1 MNNLVS
7 KKTRKLVFSKAGK
20 VVDSWVLADRKN
32 EDLRDNRGKTMTQEL
47 VKVEKTARPTPK
59 LILDADTG
67 TQIDQD
73 VARLQDELGI
83 GKDAIKIMRPQWAN
97 LMREGVLVNLH
108 IRRWRA
114 KTRLT
119 LKDLGIAL
127 TEEEEQSAGDMLQLG
142 VKKLLPAKIMKKAD
156 AIENR
161 ARRELERLSFRTH
174 WGFFVPVTSYPE
186 LREVMD
192 ECEVEYMALCRQI
205 VDDYD
210 KVVEQ
215 VKREYQRIGGST
227 YGRLRKL
234 NPKSLLKPGLPNS
247 ASANNERNL
256 IEVADYVTDFV
267 QRIEGHIPTAEQIKE
282 SFSFKMEL
290 FYIPLPDL
298 LAEEEAAAR
307 LIQERTATDAA
318 EEAAKREAIR
328 EQRRLEQYKLDAE
341 RQREYAATRAAESAA
356 ATKERMMR
364 EMYQDVVAQA
374 RRQKEQLID
383 GFLADIQGQLTNTIY
398 DACTSV
404 LAYITDEGKLH
415 PRKVVQLKKMVE
427 QVKALNFFEDQD
439 AAAMIRRVQAEMNK
453 PNGNRDLGEL
463 EEKLRDIAII
473 TRQTLIGIGE
483 TPRSARD
490 MGVPDVITP
499 VELRQARQRL
509 GLADVAVDTD
519 TMAASSTGRLV
530 TDIEVEAI

>member
-1 MNNLVS
+1 
-7 KKTRKLVFSKAGK
+7 
-20 VVDSWVLADRKN
+20 
-32 EDLRDNRGKTMTQEL
+32 MTQEQAQT
-47 VKVEKTARPTPK
+47 EKTEKASPK
-59 LILDADTG
+59 LILNADTG
-67 TQIDQD
+67 TQIDRD
-73 VARLQDELGI
+73 VAYLQDELGV

-97 LMREGVLVNLH
+97 LMREGVLIRLH

-114 KTRLT
+114 RTRLT

-127 TEEEEQSAGDMLQLG
+127 TEEEEKSAGDMLQLG

-174 WGFFVPVTSYPE
+174 WGFFVPVTSYAE

-192 ECEVEYMALCRQI
+192 ECEAEYMTVCQQI
-205 VDDYD
+205 VDNYD

-215 VKREYQRIGGST
+215 VKREYRRMGGST

-234 NPKSLLKPGLPNS
+234 NPKSLLKPGLPSS
-247 ASANNERNL
+247 ADANDERNL

-267 QRIEGHIPTAEQIKE
+267 KRIESHIPTAEQIKD
-282 SFSFKMEL
+282 SFSFGIEL

-307 LIQERTATDAA
+307 LIQERATTAAA
-318 EEAAKREAIR
+318 EEAARRDLIR
-328 EQRRLEQYKLDAE
+328 EQKRLEQYKLDAE
-341 RQREYAATRAAESAA
+341 RQREYAQTRAAESAA
-356 ATKERMMR
+356 AAKERMMR
-364 EMYQDVVAQA
+364 DMYQDVIAQA
-374 RRQKEQLID
+374 RRQKEHLID
-383 GFLADIQGQLTNTIY
+383 GFLADIQGQLTSTIY

-404 LAYITDEGKLH
+404 LGYIADEGKLH
-415 PRKVVQLKKMVE
+415 PRKVVQLKKMIE

-439 AAAMIRRVQAEMNK
+439 AEAMIRRVQAEMNK
-453 PNGNRDLGEL
+453 PNADRDLGEL

-490 MGVPDVITP
+490 MGVPDMVTS
-499 VELRQARQRL
+499 VELRGARQRL
-509 GLADVAVDTD
+509 GLADVTVDSEAMTI
-519 TMAASSTGRLV
+519 SSTGRLV
-530 TDIEVEAI
+530 SDVEVEAI